1 MEEAAKTVVLSRS
14 DSDYLQAYVTPA
26 HLKDQ
31 IPKVLLCAL
40 REDMRTLPLQPW
52 PQPAAPQSTC
62 SVKQGQCSVQ
72 SALAVSR
79 PYLTCVVRL
88 APEKEP
94 HR

>member
-1 MEEAAKTVVLSRS
+1 MEEAVQTVVLSRS
-14 DSDYLQAYVTPA
+14 DRDYLQAHVAPD
-26 HLKDQ
+26 HLGVRV
-31 IPKVLLCAL
+31 PKVLLCAL

-52 PQPAAPQSTC
+52 PEPVAAEAQGTC
-62 SVKQGQCSVQ
+62 SVQPAPSPL
-72 SALAVSR
+72 ALAR